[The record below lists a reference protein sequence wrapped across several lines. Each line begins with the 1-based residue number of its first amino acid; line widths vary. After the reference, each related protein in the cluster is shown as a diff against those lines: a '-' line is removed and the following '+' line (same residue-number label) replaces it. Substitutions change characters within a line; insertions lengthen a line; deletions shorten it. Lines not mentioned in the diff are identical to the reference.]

1 MEEEKHKIKVRADM
15 FCKLFAAS
23 CGVND
28 GELLEISKSGNW
40 LEFKVKIHHQEH
52 IIRNTQKFEEQHD
65 INVELVDSGEKTDN
79 WVLSVKIWDVDLVG
93 CEGFK
98 AVEIDED
105 TLKFIYVQFFS
116 MLDITKGKPEN
127 ITLTDFALD
136 EYVCSFMEFNFYDEI
151 LAVDTE
157 VMKFVGIKMM
167 IGVAEKKGVCVILDE
182 DENVYPFY
190 KEQVEEF
197 EEKGKYYYVED
208 DDVYGVHQEE

>member
-1 MEEEKHKIKVRADM
+1 M

-40 LEFKVKIHHQEH
+40 LEFKVKIHHQEF
-52 IIRNTQKFEEQHD
+52 ILRNSHQYEEQHD
-65 INVELVDSGEKTDN
+65 ITVELVDSGEKTDN
-79 WVLSVKIWDVDLVG
+79 WVLSVRIWDVDLDG
-93 CEGFK
+93 CYGFK

-105 TLKFIYVQFFS
+105 TLKFIYVQFFR
-116 MLDITKGKPEN
+116 MLDITNGKPEN

-151 LAVDTE
+151 LALDTE

-167 IGVAEKKGVCVILDE
+167 IGIAENNGVCVILDE
-182 DENVYPFY
+182 DHEVYPFY
-190 KEQVEEF
+190 EAQVKEF
-197 EEKGKYYYVED
+197 DEKGKYYYAED

>member
-1 MEEEKHKIKVRADM
+1 M

-40 LEFKVKIHHQEH
+40 LEFKVKIHHQEF
-52 IIRNTQKFEEQHD
+52 ILRNSHQYEEQHD
-65 INVELVDSGEKTDN
+65 ITVELVDSDEKTDN

-93 CEGFK
+93 CDGFK

-167 IGVAEKKGVCVILDE
+167 IGVAENNGVLVVLDE
-182 DENVYPFY
+182 DDEVYPFY
-190 KEQVEEF
+190 EEQVEEF
-197 EEKGKYYYVED
+197 EEKGKYYYAED

>member
-1 MEEEKHKIKVRADM
+1 MEKKIKVRADM

-40 LEFKVKIHHQEH
+40 LEFKVKIHHQEF
-52 IIRNTQKFEEQHD
+52 ILRNSHQYEEQHD
-65 INVELVDSGEKTDN
+65 ITVELVDSGEKTDN
-79 WVLSVKIWDVDLVG
+79 WVLSVRIWDVDLDG
-93 CEGFK
+93 CYGFK

-105 TLKFIYVQFFS
+105 TLKFIYLRFFS
-116 MLDITKGKPEN
+116 MLDITNGKPEN

-136 EYVCSFMEFNFYDEI
+136 EYVCSFMDFCFYDEI

-157 VMKFVGIKMM
+157 VMKFVGITMM
-167 IGVAEKKGVCVILDE
+167 IGVAENNGVLVILDE
-182 DENVYPFY
+182 DHEVYPFY
-190 KEQVEEF
+190 EEQVEEF
-197 EEKGKYYYVED
+197 EEKGKYYYAAE

>member
-1 MEEEKHKIKVRADM
+1 MEKKIKVRADM

-23 CGVND
+23 CGVKD
-28 GELLEISKSGNW
+28 GELLDISKWGKH
-40 LEFKVKIHHQEH
+40 LAFKVKIHHQEH

-65 INVELVDSGEKTDN
+65 INVELVDSDEKTDN
-79 WVLSVKIWDVDLVG
+79 WVLSVRIWDVDLDG
-93 CEGFK
+93 CYGFK

-105 TLKFIYVQFFS
+105 MLKFIYLQFFS
-116 MLDITKGKPEN
+116 MLGITNKKPEN
-127 ITLTDFALD
+127 ITLYDFESE
-136 EYVCSFMEFNFYDEI
+136 EYDCSFVWFYFYDEI

-167 IGVAEKKGVCVILDE
+167 IGVAEKKGVWVILDE

-197 EEKGKYYYVED
+197 EEKGKYYYAED

>member
-1 MEEEKHKIKVRADM
+1 MEKKIKVRADM
-15 FCKLFAAS
+15 FCKLCAAS
-23 CGVND
+23 CGVKD
-28 GELLEISKSGNW
+28 GKLLDISKYGNH
-40 LEFKVKIHHQEH
+40 LAFKVKIHHQEH
-52 IIRNTQKFEEQHD
+52 IIRNTQKYEEQHD

-105 TLKFIYVQFFS
+105 TLKFIYVQFFR
-116 MLDITKGKPEN
+116 MLDITNGKPEN

-167 IGVAEKKGVCVILDE
+167 IGVAENNGVCVILDE
-182 DENVYPFY
+182 DDEVYPFY
-190 KEQVEEF
+190 EEQVEEF
-197 EEKGKYYYVED
+197 KEKGKYYYAED
-208 DDVYGVHQEE
+208 DDVYGIHQEE

>member
-1 MEEEKHKIKVRADM
+1 M

-40 LEFKVKIHHQEH
+40 LEFKVKIHHQEF
-52 IIRNTQKFEEQHD
+52 ILRNSHQYEEQHD
-65 INVELVDSGEKTDN
+65 ITVELVDSDEKTDN
-79 WVLSVKIWDVDLVG
+79 WVLSVRIWDVDLDG
-93 CEGFK
+93 CYGFK

-105 TLKFIYVQFFS
+105 TLKFIYLRFFS
-116 MLDITKGKPEN
+116 MLDITNGKPEN

-136 EYVCSFMEFNFYDEI
+136 EYVCSFMDFCFYDEI

-157 VMKFVGIKMM
+157 VMKFVGITMM
-167 IGVAEKKGVCVILDE
+167 IGVAENNGVLVILDE
-182 DENVYPFY
+182 DHEVYPFY
-190 KEQVEEF
+190 EAQVEEF
-197 EEKGKYYYVED
+197 EEKGKYYYAAE

>member
-1 MEEEKHKIKVRADM
+1 MEKKIKVRADM

-23 CGVND
+23 CGVKD
-28 GELLEISKSGNW
+28 GELLDISICGNH
-40 LEFKVKIHHQEH
+40 LEFKVKIHHQEN
-52 IIRNTQKFEEQHD
+52 IIRNTQQYAEQHD
-65 INVELVDSGEKTDN
+65 ITLMLVDSGEKTDN
-79 WVLSVKIWDVDLVG
+79 WILSVKIWDVDLVG
-93 CEGFK
+93 CDGFK

-105 TLKFIYVQFFS
+105 TLKFIYLRFFS

-136 EYVCSFMEFNFYDEI
+136 EYVCSFMDFDFYDEI

-167 IGVAEKKGVCVILDE
+167 VGVAENNGVLVILDE
-182 DENVYPFY
+182 DHEVYPFY
-190 KEQVEEF
+190 EAQVEEF
-197 EEKGKYYYVED
+197 EEKGKYYYAAE

>member
-1 MEEEKHKIKVRADM
+1 M

-40 LEFKVKIHHQEH
+40 LEFKVKIHHQEF
-52 IIRNTQKFEEQHD
+52 ILRNSHQYEEQHD
-65 INVELVDSGEKTDN
+65 ITVELVDSDEKTDN

-105 TLKFIYVQFFS
+105 TLKFIYVQFFR
-116 MLDITKGKPEN
+116 MLDITNGKPEN
-127 ITLTDFALD
+127 ITLTDFALE

-157 VMKFVGIKMM
+157 VMKFVGIEMM
-167 IGVAEKKGVCVILDE
+167 VGVAENNGVCVILGE
-182 DENVYPFY
+182 DREVYPFY
-190 KEQVEEF
+190 EDQVEEF
-197 EEKGKYYYVED
+197 ENKGKYYYDAD

>member
-1 MEEEKHKIKVRADM
+1 M

-40 LEFKVKIHHQEH
+40 LEFKVKIHHQEF
-52 IIRNTQKFEEQHD
+52 ILRNSHQYEEQHD
-65 INVELVDSGEKTDN
+65 ITVELVDSGEKTDN

-105 TLKFIYVQFFS
+105 TLKFIYVQFFR
-116 MLDITKGKPEN
+116 MLDITNGKPEN

-167 IGVAEKKGVCVILDE
+167 IGVAEKKGVWVILDE

-197 EEKGKYYYVED
+197 EEKGKYYYAED
-208 DDVYGVHQEE
+208 DDVYGIHQEE